1 MLIFFFI
8 QYFYIILNKNMK
20 QGFYKLY
27 KEGNLFATLSRRR
40 PLEAELSA
48 CKHKASLYFC
58 FKDKEIFIRNYE

>member
-1 MLIFFFI
+1 
-8 QYFYIILNKNMK
+8 MK

-27 KEGNLFATLSRRR
+27 KDGNLFATLSRRR

-58 FKDKEIFIRNYE
+58 FKDREIFIRNYE